1 MEVISPR
8 WYLKAGDQRRSRGV
22 EVSRDTRRS
31 QGCGTARQRGWEE
44 GRAGREDPA
53 RLGSEAGEKPEAGR
67 PGSRCLE
74 QEEGVAHHVQCCE

>member
-1 MEVISPR
+1 MG
-8 WYLKAGDQRRSRGV
+8 L
-22 EVSRDTRRS
+22 
-31 QGCGTARQRGWEE
+31 QGKE
-44 GRAGREDPA
+44 AGRRGELAEKTQQGWAA